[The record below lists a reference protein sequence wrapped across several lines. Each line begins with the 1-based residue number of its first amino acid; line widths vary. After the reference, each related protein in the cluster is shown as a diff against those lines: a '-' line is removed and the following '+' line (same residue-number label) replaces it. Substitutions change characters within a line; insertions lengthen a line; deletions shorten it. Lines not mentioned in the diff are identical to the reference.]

1 MPLWRLIL
9 ELCSFTYFNNIE
21 LALLCVLLPLMIFIY
36 VFTLLSISNSLFV
49 ISLSALRVGELG
61 KRSINDFPSSND
73 CARLGSSGMEPKI

>member
-1 MPLWRLIL
+1 M
-9 ELCSFTYFNNIE
+9 
-21 LALLCVLLPLMIFIY
+21 VFIY

-73 CARLGSSGMEPKI
+73 CARLGSSGMEPKIKIKIKQKYNDQQVKKTA